1 MVKNLNSLQG
11 LIVLWLTAI
20 IRHARPPEC
29 NNGESC
35 TSATGMQ
42 FLFLFS
48 SLALMAFGAGGIR
61 PCSLAFAADQ
71 INNPKNPKNERIMKS
86 FFNWYYV
93 SVGVSV
99 MVSMVFIVYIQ
110 VKAGWVIGFG
120 IPVGLMLFSSVV
132 FFLGSFMYV
141 KVKPNKS
148 LLAGFAQVIVASWKN
163 RHLTLPPNNSGLWY
177 FQSGSN
183 LVQPTDKAR

>member
-1 MVKNLNSLQG
+1 
-11 LIVLWLTAI
+11 
-20 IRHARPPEC
+20 
-29 NNGESC
+29 
-35 TSATGMQ
+35 
-42 FLFLFS
+42 
-48 SLALMAFGAGGIR
+48 MAFGAGGIR

-71 INNPKNPKNERIMKS
+71 LNNPKNPKNERIMKS

-110 VKAGWVIGFG
+110 VKAGWIIGFG
-120 IPVGLMLFSSVV
+120 IPVGLMLFSSVM

-148 LLAGFAQVIVASWKN
+148 LLAGFAQVIAASWKN

-177 FQSGSN
+177 FQGGSN